1 VRTDSAE
8 GADVP
13 KTPPARQS
21 LGAAFMPRPPAGSVG
36 ATSAE
41 VVELS
46 SKEEDEKSSGA
57 AELGNDDTIVP
68 STVHLAVAVAQS
80 LAEASKRT
88 GRTHG
93 EVVITAIED
102 VHSDLESLLFPGGK
116 IGGSLFRARGVGGKP
131 SEGKAEKK
139 GVTVGLYADDW
150 VIIDQL
156 KDQFKARSRSHLIGT
171 ALKAHLGLG
180 ATTPTESD

>member
-1 VRTDSAE
+1 MRTDSAE

-13 KTPPARQS
+13 KSPPARKS
-21 LGAAFMPRPPAGSVG
+21 LGEAFMPSPPAESASV
-36 ATSAE
+36 TSAE

-46 SKEEDEKSSGA
+46 SKEEEEPSSGA
-57 AELGNDDTIVP
+57 AELGHDDTIVP
-68 STVHLAVAVAQS
+68 STVHLAVTVAQG

-102 VHSDLESLLFPGGK
+102 VHRDLESLLFPGGK

-131 SEGKAEKK
+131 SEGRAEKK

-180 ATTPTESD
+180 ATTQAESD

>member
-1 VRTDSAE
+1 MRTESAE
-8 GADVP
+8 GVDVP
-13 KTPPARQS
+13 KIPPARPS
-21 LGAAFMPRPPAGSVG
+21 LGAAFMPRPPAGSTS
-36 ATSAE
+36 ADSAE
-41 VVELS
+41 VVELG
-46 SKEEDEKSSGA
+46 SKDEEEQSSGA
-57 AELGNDDTIVP
+57 AELGHDDTIVP
-68 STVHLAVAVAQS
+68 STVHLAVAVAQG
-80 LAEASKRT
+80 LVQASKRT

-93 EVVITAIED
+93 ELVITAIED

-116 IGGSLFRARGVGGKP
+116 IGGNLFRARGVGGKP

-171 ALKAHLGLG
+171 ALKAHLGLV
-180 ATTPTESD
+180 ATTRTESD

>member
-1 VRTDSAE
+1 MRTDSAE
-8 GADVP
+8 SANVP
-13 KTPPARQS
+13 TSPPARQS
-21 LGAAFMPRPPAGSVG
+21 LGAAFMPPPPAGSIS
-36 ATSAE
+36 AMSAE
-41 VVELS
+41 VVQLS
-46 SKEEDEKSSGA
+46 SNEEETSSGA
-57 AELGNDDTIVP
+57 AELGHDDTIVP
-68 STVHLAVAVAQS
+68 STVHLAVGVAHG
-80 LAEASKRT
+80 LAKESKRT

-116 IGGSLFRARGVGGKP
+116 VGGGLFRARGVGGKP

-171 ALKAHLGLG
+171 ALKAHLGLD
-180 ATTPTESD
+180 ATTQTESD